1 MGKLPISA
9 LPCRL
14 PENAAST
21 KRHNILP
28 DRNRTSA
35 RLPSRAAVFSPLQI
49 A

>member
-9 LPCRL
+9 LPLRL

-28 DRNRTSA
+28 GRNRTFA
-35 RLPSRAAVFSPLQI
+35 RLPSRTAVYSPLQI

>member
-9 LPCRL
+9 LPRRL

-28 DRNRTSA
+28 GRSRVSA
-35 RLPSRAAVFSPLQI
+35 RPSSRAAIFSPLQI

>member
-9 LPCRL
+9 LPRRL
-14 PENAAST
+14 PENTVST

-28 DRNRTSA
+28 GRSRASA
-35 RLPSRAAVFSPLQI
+35 RLPSRTAVFSPLQI

>member
-9 LPCRL
+9 LLLRL

-28 DRNRTSA
+28 SRNRTFA
-35 RLPSRAAVFSPLQI
+35 RLPSHAAVFSPLQI